1 MNELNSVTLTDT
13 QPWLIL
19 EKIIDEGNTQELNKF
34 LDSISPSETARS
46 VSHLDEEN
54 RQKLLLLLNPED
66 AADFLQDLTDEQAAD
81 IIEDISPEGAAAIM
95 DQMSNDEQVD
105 ILSDIDPVDVEAILK
120 AMPKKKAE
128 KTRQLLQ
135 YSNDCAAGIMSTVFL
150 AYPETM
156 SAGKIVED
164 MRIKR
169 DTYSDYEV
177 QYVYITS
184 NEGKL
189 KGVLRLRDL
198 LLTSP
203 IKKAS
208 SIMIPNPVHVEAEAT
223 LESLIQL
230 FEEHAFLGVPVTDE
244 VGQLLGIVRRAQV
257 IEASGKRTENSFLK
271 ISGIVGGEEFRY
283 MPLPQRS
290 FRRLSW
296 LSINIVLN
304 IIAASVIAFYQETLA
319 AVIALAVFL
328 PIISDMSG
336 CSGNQAVAV
345 SIRELT
351 LGLIKPYE
359 IIRVFLKEIG
369 IGIVNGAILGILLG
383 CVAFLWKGNPYL
395 GLVIGGA
402 LAANTLVAVC
412 LGGII
417 PLVLKKIGT
426 DPALASG
433 PILTTVTDM
442 CGFFFAL
449 SFATATLPLLS

>member
-1 MNELNSVTLTDT
+1 MNELDTGTLIAT
-13 QPWLIL
+13 QPWLTL
-19 EKIIDEGNTQELNKF
+19 EDLIIEGNSKKLHDF
-34 LDSISPSETARS
+34 LESISPSETARA
-46 VSHLDEEN
+46 VSHLSEED
-54 RQKLLLLLNPED
+54 RKKLLKLLNPEE
-66 AADFLQDLTDEQAAD
+66 AAEFLHDLPDEQAAD
-81 IIEDISPEGAAAIM
+81 LIEDISAKEAAAIM
-95 DQMSNDEQVD
+95 DQMPTDEQAD
-105 ILSDIDPVDVEAILK
+105 ILSDINEVDVEAILK
-120 AMPKKKAE
+120 AMPKKEAE

-135 YSNDCAAGIMSTVFL
+135 YSEDSAGGLMSTAFL

-164 MRIKR
+164 MRIQR
-169 DTYSDYEV
+169 DTYSDFEV
-177 QYVYITS
+177 QYVYIIS
-184 NEGKL
+184 NNGKL

-203 IKKAS
+203 VKKANS
-208 SIMIPNPVHVEAEAT
+208 LMIPNPVHVLANTT
-223 LESLIQL
+223 LEDLIEL
-230 FEEHAFLGVPVTDE
+230 FDEHAYLGVPVTDE
-244 VGQLLGIVRRAQV
+244 EGHLIGIVRRSQV
-257 IEASGKRTENSFLK
+257 LEASERRSENSYLK
-271 ISGIVGGEEFRY
+271 SSGIVGGEEFRY
-283 MPLPQRS
+283 MPLHQRS

-359 IIRVFLKEIG
+359 VVRVFLKELG
-369 IGIVNGAILGILLG
+369 VGLVNGAILGILLG
-383 CVAFLWKGNPYL
+383 GVAFLWKGNPYL
-395 GLVIGGA
+395 GLVVGGA
-402 LAANTLVAVC
+402 LATNTIVAVS
-412 LGGII
+412 LGGAI
-417 PLVLKKIGT
+417 PLLLKKIGT

-442 CGFFFAL
+442 CGFFLAL
-449 SFATATLPLLS
+449 SFASAMLPLLT

>member
-1 MNELNSVTLTDT
+1 MNELDTSNMTDT

-19 EKIIDEGNTQELNKF
+19 QNLINEGDSKKLNDF
-34 LDSISPSETARS
+34 LESIFPSETARA
-46 VSHLDEEN
+46 VSHLNEEN
-54 RQKLLLLLNPED
+54 RKKLLLLLDPED
-66 AADFLQDLTDEQAAD
+66 AAEFLLDLPDEQAAD
-81 IIEDISPEGAAAIM
+81 LIEDISAKEAAVIM
-95 DQMSNDEQVD
+95 DQMPTDEQAD
-105 ILSDIDPVDVEAILK
+105 ILLDINEVDVEAILK
-120 AMPKKKAE
+120 AMPKKEAE

-135 YSNDCAAGIMSTVFL
+135 YYEDSAGGLMSTAFL

-156 SAGKIVED
+156 SVGRIVED
-164 MRIKR
+164 MRIQR
-169 DTYSDYEV
+169 DTYSDYDV
-177 QYVYITS
+177 QYVYIIS
-184 NEGKL
+184 NNGKL

-203 IKKAS
+203 VKKAKS
-208 SIMIPNPVHVEAEAT
+208 LLIPNPVHVLANT
-223 LESLIQL
+223 NLEDLIEL
-230 FEEHAFLGVPVTDE
+230 FDEHAYLGVPVTDE
-244 VGQLLGIVRRAQV
+244 KGYLIGIVRRTQV
-257 IEASGKRTENSFLK
+257 LEASERRSENSFLK
-271 ISGIVGGEEFRY
+271 SSGIVGGEEFRY
-283 MPLPQRS
+283 MPLHQRS

-369 IGIVNGAILGILLG
+369 IGLLNGVILGSLLG
-383 CVAFLWKGNPYL
+383 TVAFLWNGNPYL
-395 GLVIGGA
+395 GLVVGGA
-402 LAANTLVAVC
+402 LATNTLVAVC

-417 PLVLKKIGT
+417 PLVLKKFGT
-426 DPALASG
+426 DPALASS

-442 CGFFFAL
+442 CGFFLAL
-449 SFATATLPLLS
+449 SFATALLPLLS